1 MGTYRIPKITWSGS
15 YAATLN
21 VGYPLDNWAAY
32 SNAFEG
38 SQFVQVESG
47 TEDAWIINTEYVLE
61 GDIRWI
67 PTTNGV
73 NPTQTGWDGVNGVR
87 AFLEY
92 GRAKNTFRWYPNKDE
107 GTYIESYL
115 VEPLNGAHGL
125 EPDGTR
131 TIRIKI
137 RNSTTDY
144 SGY

>member
-1 MGTYRIPKITWSGS
+1 MGIYRIPKITWSGS

-21 VGYPLDNWAAY
+21 MGYPLDNWASY
-32 SNAFEG
+32 SNAFQG
-38 SQFVQVESG
+38 SQYAQVESG
-47 TEDAWIINTEYVLE
+47 VEDAWIINTEYVLE
-61 GDIRWI
+61 GAIRWI
-67 PTTNGV
+67 PTSNSA

-92 GRAKNTFRWYPNKDE
+92 ARAKNTFRWYPDTNSAS
-107 GTYIESYL
+107 YITSYL
-115 VEPLNGAHGL
+115 VEPLDGAPTL

-137 RNSTTDY
+137 RNSSTDY

>member
-21 VGYPLDNWAAY
+21 VGYPLDNWVAT

-47 TEDAWIINTEYVLE
+47 TEDAWIINTDYVLS

-67 PTTNGV
+67 PTSNSV
-73 NPTQTGWDGVNGVR
+73 NPTQTGWDGVNGVL

-92 GRAKNTFRWYPNKDE
+92 ARAKNVFRYYPNKDE
-107 GTYIESYL
+107 GTYITSYL
-115 VEPLNGAHGL
+115 VDPIDGSHTL

-131 TIRIKI
+131 TITIKI
-137 RNSTTDY
+137 RNSTSAYT
-144 SGY
+144 GY